1 MIHLF
6 YQGGPLFMGILT
18 VILAILLFVFIRSLF
33 KELEVNELHQSIKWL
48 KSIGT
53 LALVVGILGQLIG
66 LFEAF
71 SFIETSKGISP
82 ALLAAGLKISMIT
95 TLYGMMIYIL
105 YLATSMILRRKL

>member
-6 YQGGPLFMGILT
+6 NQGGPLFMGILT
-18 VILAILLFVFIRSLF
+18 VILAILLFVFIKSLF

-53 LALVVGILGQLIG
+53 LGLVVGILGQLIG

-71 SFIETSKGISP
+71 SAIAVSNKIS
-82 ALLAAGLKISMIT
+82 LNIVAAGLKISMIT

-105 YLATSMILRRKL
+105 YLITSMILRRKL